1 MKPRI
6 IIFLLCIVVFFF
18 AAFLTQASEIPAVH
32 KPPIVSRDS
41 IIEKVKDPPPGYE
54 TVNPAEFGR
63 SDGVILAWPGWG
75 NEIIGDIAYAV
86 ADDYKVYMV
95 VANSY
100 YEGIATTYLSSV
112 GVNMPNVN
120 FIHDAT
126 MNNMGMWIRDY
137 GPFCIHD
144 EGAFAIDDLIWSGNY
159 GIDLIP
165 YTIADFFSLPIYH
178 SNLIHHGGNHLTDGN
193 GMGFFSTNIYNHNG
207 GYTQNQIK
215 QEFKAFFGIDSMVVF
230 APMNGD
236 GTGHVDMFCKLLN
249 DTLFIVGE
257 YENPGAS
264 YPGDYELLNNLAD
277 YLGTLSSLDGRQFRV
292 ERIPMPPYYYG
303 GPAGTINYTYTNSL
317 IINDKG
323 LVPLYGFDS
332 DAEALQVYADC
343 MPYHEIIPIDSEF
356 IIQYWGAVHCITNEL
371 FSTNPLI
378 VLHDPLKA
386 YTSGTNPQIKFRL
399 NPKFLQSGASVSY
412 RCISSPN
419 YTEIPALL
427 KNGVWSATLPA
438 LTEDFSY
445 YISGTA
451 TTGDIVFNT
460 SLPEDAPSEVF
471 WVDALNVGTD
481 DEAGIYTIQLTNYP
495 NPFKDDISISFSA
508 PFAARSAYIKLFN
521 VKGQVVRSY
530 SITNQPTHTAEIKW
544 DGKDDRGRSVESGTY
559 FCSVV
564 LDGKPVLTGRII
576 KIQ

>member
-1 MKPRI
+1 MPVIHKPR
-6 IIFLLCIVVFFF
+6 VVS
-18 AAFLTQASEIPAVH
+18 Q
-32 KPPIVSRDS
+32 DS
-41 IIEKVKDPPPGYE
+41 LQKEMKDPPPGLE
-54 TVNPAEFGR
+54 VVNPAEFGR

-75 NEIIGDIAYAV
+75 NEIIGDIAFEV
-86 ADDYKVYMV
+86 AQDYKVFMV
-95 VANSY
+95 VANDY
-100 YEGIATTYLSSV
+100 YETIAAAYLTSV
-112 GVNMPNVN
+112 GVNMSNVT

-126 MNNMGMWIRDY
+126 MSNMGMWIRDY

-144 EGAFAIDDLIWSGNY
+144 EGALAIDDFIWSGNY

-165 YTIADFFSLPIYH
+165 YTIANFFSLPLYH
-178 SNLIHHGGNHLTDGN
+178 SNLIHHGGNHLNDGN

-215 QEFKAFFGIDSMVVF
+215 QEFKSFFGIDSIVVF

-257 YENPGAS
+257 YDNPSAS

-277 YLGTLSSLDGRQFRV
+277 YLGTLSNLDGRQFRV

-317 IINDKG
+317 IINDKV
-323 LVPLYGFDS
+323 LVPVYGFDS

-343 MPYHEIIPIDSEF
+343 MPYHEIVPIDSEF

-378 VLHDPLKA
+378 ILHDPLKA
-386 YTSGTNPQIKFRL
+386 YTSGTCPQIKFRL
-399 NPKFLQSGASVSY
+399 NPKFIQSGASVFYQCS
-412 RCISSPN
+412 SSPN
-419 YTEIPALL
+419 YTEIPALFE
-427 KNGVWSATLPA
+427 NGVWTATFSA

-460 SLPEDAPSEVF
+460 SLPEDAPSEFF
-471 WVDALNVGTD
+471 WVDALNVGSD
-481 DEAGIYTIQLTNYP
+481 NEAGTFTARLTNCP
-495 NPFKDDISISFSA
+495 NPFEKTVSISFSA
-508 PFAARSAYIKLFN
+508 PFVAQTAYIKLFN
-521 VKGQVVRSY
+521 IKGQAVKSINISSFQSHPIDVV
-530 SITNQPTHTAEIKW
+530 W
-544 DGKDDRGRSVESGTY
+544 DGKDDQGRSVESGIY
-559 FCSVV
+559 FCNVV
-564 LDGKPVLTGRII
+564 LNGKPVMTSKIL